1 MPNRKKVS
9 YIRKS
14 FARRSFF
21 SLGLA
26 IGAVALGAFG
36 IAGSVMAAGE
46 GQLNTAAAVFCSLV
60 VSMFSLAYGFFSF
73 LEKDKKYILSKIGIG
88 ISGFLIIFWIV
99 LIIIGIKR

>member
-1 MPNRKKVS
+1 MPKRKKVS

-26 IGAVALGAFG
+26 IGALVLGIFG
-36 IAGSVMAAGE
+36 IAGSVLAAGE

-60 VSMFSLAYGFFSF
+60 VSLFSLAYGFFSF
-73 LEKDKKYILSKIGIG
+73 LEKDKKYTLSKIGIG
-88 ISGFLIIFWIV
+88 ISGFLVLFWIV
-99 LIIIGIKR
+99 LIIIGMR